1 MNIDIESKLL
11 IVDDLPENL
20 LALEALIRAPGRV
33 VYRAASAE
41 AALALLLEHEFALA
55 IVDVQMPGMNGFEL
69 AELMRGTERTRHI
82 PIIFVSAAGR
92 ELNYAFQGYESGAV
106 DFLHKPLDPHAV
118 VSKVNVFVDLYRH
131 RKALRHEMESLA
143 AAHRKQEELVQQL
156 QHTQGELERAVRM
169 RDDFMSM
176 VSHELRTPL
185 NTLYLEAQLRQLH
198 LSKGN
203 LASFAPE
210 RLPAMIERDQRQIRN
225 MVRLIDDMLDVT
237 RMRRDALSIQTKP
250 VDLAALSRAVV
261 ENLHQQ
267 AEAAGSVITLHAPAE
282 LRGVWDEFRIEQVLT
297 NLLTNALRYG
307 GGKPVEMV
315 VRQTDGTDKTGE
327 SGGMAQVAVRD
338 QGIGIAPEDQGRI
351 FEQFERTADSH
362 KHAAG
367 LGLGLY
373 ITRKIVSLH
382 GGRIGVQSAP
392 GEGSRFVVDLPLDA
406 TDATEV
412 PGSDKEKEGTQ
423 T

>member
-11 IVDDLPENL
+11 LVDDLPENL
-20 LALEALIRAPGRV
+20 LALEALIRAPGRTA
-33 VYRAASAE
+33 YRAGSAE

-118 VSKVNVFVDLYRH
+118 VSKVNVFVDLYQH
-131 RKALRHEMESLA
+131 RKALRHEMDLLA
-143 AAHRKQEELVQQL
+143 AAHKKQEELVQQL
-156 QHTQGELERAVRM
+156 QQTQHDLERAVRM

-203 LASFAPE
+203 LASFSPE

-237 RMRRDALSIQTKP
+237 RLRRDALSIKP
-250 VDLAALSRAVV
+250 QPTDLSALAKAVV
-261 ENLHQQ
+261 ENLRQQ
-267 AEAAGSVITLHAPAE
+267 AEAAGTTIALSAPAE
-282 LRGVWDEFRIEQVLT
+282 LRGAWDEFRIEQVLT

-307 GGKPVEMV
+307 GGKPVEMLV
-315 VRQTDGTDKTGE
+315 QQ
-327 SGGMAQVAVRD
+327 SGDMARVSVRD
-338 QGIGIAPEDQGRI
+338 QGIGIAPEDQARI
-351 FEQFERTADSH
+351 FEQFERTDDSR

-367 LGLGLY
+367 LGLGLF
-373 ITRKIVSLH
+373 ITRKIVDLH
-382 GGRIGVQSAP
+382 GGRIDVESAP
-392 GEGSRFVVDLPLDA
+392 GEGSRFTVELPLQ
-406 TDATEV
+406 V
-412 PGSDKEKEGTQ
+412 PAILAHSSDSQPDGKKSPL
-423 T
+423 

>member
-11 IVDDLPENL
+11 LVDDLPENL
-20 LALEALIRAPGRV
+20 LALEALIRAPGRTA
-33 VYRAASAE
+33 YRAGSAE

-118 VSKVNVFVDLYRH
+118 VSKVNVFVDLYQH
-131 RKALRHEMESLA
+131 RKALRHEMDLLA
-143 AAHRKQEELVQQL
+143 AAHKKQEELVQQL
-156 QHTQGELERAVRM
+156 QQTQHDLERAVRM

-203 LASFAPE
+203 LASFSPE

-237 RMRRDALSIQTKP
+237 RLRRDALSIKP
-250 VDLAALSRAVV
+250 QPTDLSALAKAVV
-261 ENLHQQ
+261 ENLRQQ
-267 AEAAGSVITLHAPAE
+267 AEAAGTVVTLSAPAE
-282 LRGVWDEFRIEQVLT
+282 LRGAWDEFRIEQVLT

-315 VRQTDGTDKTGE
+315 VRQLGNT
-327 SGGMAQVAVRD
+327 AQVSVRD
-338 QGIGIAPEDQGRI
+338 QGIGIAPEDQARI
-351 FEQFERTADSH
+351 FEQFERTDDSR

-367 LGLGLY
+367 LGLGLF
-373 ITRKIVSLH
+373 ITRKIVDLH
-382 GGRIGVQSAP
+382 GGRIDVESAP
-392 GEGSRFVVDLPLDA
+392 GEGSRFTVELPLQ
-406 TDATEV
+406 V
-412 PGSDKEKEGTQ
+412 PAVLANPSDTQ
-423 T
+423 PDGKKSSQ

>member
-1 MNIDIESKLL
+1 MNIDIQSKLL

-118 VSKVNVFVDLYRH
+118 VSKVNVFVDLYQH

-203 LASFAPE
+203 LASFAPD

-250 VDLAALSRAVV
+250 VDLAELSRAVV

-267 AEAAGSVITLHAPAE
+267 AEAAGSTITLEAPAE

-315 VRQTDGTDKTGE
+315 VRQVDDN
-327 SGGMAQVAVRD
+327 GGMAQVAVRD
-338 QGIGIAPEDQGRI
+338 QGIGIASADQGRI

-382 GGRIGVQSAP
+382 GGHIGVQSAP

-406 TDATEV
+406 TNTADAHD
-412 PGSDKEKEGTQ
+412 GAQ

>member
-1 MNIDIESKLL
+1 MPLDVQSKLL

-20 LALEALIRAPGRV
+20 LALEALIRAPDRIV
-33 VYRAASAE
+33 HRAQSAE

-118 VSKVNVFVDLYRH
+118 VSKVNVFVDLHQH
-131 RKALRHEMESLA
+131 RKALRHEMVSLA

-156 QHTQGELERAVRM
+156 QQTQHELERAVRM

-198 LSKGN
+198 LAKGN
-203 LASFAPE
+203 LANFAPD

-250 VDLAALSRAVV
+250 VDLAVLAHAVV
-261 ENLHQQ
+261 ENLRHQ
-267 AEAAGSVITLHAPAE
+267 AEAAGVAIALEAPAE
-282 LRGVWDEFRIEQVLT
+282 LHGVWDEFRIEQVLT

-315 VRQTDGTDKTGE
+315 VQ
-327 SGGMAQVAVRD
+327 QVGDAARVSVRD
-338 QGIGIAPEDQGRI
+338 HGIGIGPDDQERI
-351 FEQFERTADSH
+351 FEQFERTDDSR

-373 ITRKIVSLH
+373 ITRKIVGLH
-382 GGRIGVQSAP
+382 DGQIRVESTP
-392 GEGSRFVVDLPLDA
+392 GQGATFIVDLPLQAKAVDSTPKA
-406 TDATEV
+406 
-412 PGSDKEKEGTQ
+412 
-423 T
+423 

>member
-315 VRQTDGTDKTGE
+315 VRQIDETGKNGG
-327 SGGMAQVAVRD
+327 SAGMAQVAVHD

>member
-1 MNIDIESKLL
+1 MPIEVESKLL

-20 LALEALIRAPGRV
+20 LALEALIRAPGRLV
-33 VYRAASAE
+33 FRAGSAE
-41 AALALLLEHEFALA
+41 AALTLLLEHEFALA

-92 ELNYAFQGYESGAV
+92 EMNYAFQGYESGAV

-118 VSKVNVFVDLYRH
+118 VSKVSVFVDLHQH

-156 QHTQGELERAVRM
+156 QHTQRELERAVRM

-198 LSKGN
+198 LSKGK
-203 LASFAPE
+203 LDSFSPE
-210 RLPAMIERDQRQIRN
+210 KLPTMIERDQRQIRN

-237 RMRRDALSIQTKP
+237 RLRRDALSIQTKP
-250 VDLAALSRAVV
+250 VDLAELARAVV
-261 ENLHQQ
+261 DNLRHQ
-267 AEAAGSVITLHAPAE
+267 AEAAGCAISLEAPDT

-297 NLLTNALRYG
+297 NLLTNAMRYG
-307 GGKPVEMV
+307 GGKPVEMTVRLDGDNAV
-315 VRQTDGTDKTGE
+315 V
-327 SGGMAQVAVRD
+327 SVRD
-338 QGIGIAPEDQGRI
+338 QGIGISPEDHQRI
-351 FEQFERTADSH
+351 FEQFERTDVSR

-373 ITRKIVSLH
+373 ITHKIVSLH
-382 GGRIGVQSAP
+382 AGRIGVESTP
-392 GEGSRFVVDLPLDA
+392 GQGARFFVELPLQTPPAMPDA
-406 TDATEV
+406 
-412 PGSDKEKEGTQ
+412 GK
-423 T
+423 